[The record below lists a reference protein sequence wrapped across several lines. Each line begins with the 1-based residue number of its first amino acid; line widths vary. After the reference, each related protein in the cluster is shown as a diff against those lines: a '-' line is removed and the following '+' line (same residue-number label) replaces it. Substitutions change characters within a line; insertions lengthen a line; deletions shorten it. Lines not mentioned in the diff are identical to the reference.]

1 MALTAAETRR
11 LAEVTAEIT
20 QIEQRL
26 AVSHG
31 LGDSHSSQ
39 GISATFSD
47 NAQWRNRLSLLRAVR
62 DQLEA
67 KQAGEAIPAPMG
79 VNVSSYWP
87 TPTAGNGYG
96 RAY

>member
-11 LAEVTAEIT
+11 LQEVLAEIA

-39 GISATFSD
+39 GISATF
-47 NAQWRNRLSLLRAVR
+47 NENQKWRGQLSILRRLR

-67 KQAGEAIPAPMG
+67 KDAGEPIPPAPG
-79 VNVSSYWP
+79 VTVSIYRP
-87 TPTAGNGYG
+87 VQAYGEYGY
-96 RAY
+96 